1 MRDSCIIITPHA
13 CLYKT
18 ALACVTDEPLF
29 QNSVVKRDNKAW
41 TTWITQE
48 AAKIWATLNKA
59 WDSKETEKELGHWW
73 NKI

>member
-1 MRDSCIIITPHA
+1 MWESSILVESYCRSLQPSPLMRDSCIIITPHA

-41 TTWITQE
+41 TT
-48 AAKIWATLNKA
+48 
-59 WDSKETEKELGHWW
+59 
-73 NKI
+73 